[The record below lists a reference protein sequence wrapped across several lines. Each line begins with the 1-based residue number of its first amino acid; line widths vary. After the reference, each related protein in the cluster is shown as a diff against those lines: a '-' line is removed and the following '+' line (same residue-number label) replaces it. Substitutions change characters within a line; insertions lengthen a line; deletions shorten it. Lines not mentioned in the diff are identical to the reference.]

1 MRSLPIRLLL
11 VLGVIATVMVL
22 VTPKPEF
29 GIRERAPSDIGWR
42 MPALFAAPDAD
53 RLVTS
58 LIASPVW
65 GRAVD
70 DTNANVSSSNWRL
83 AGITGAGTDRVVL
96 IELSESRIVPLKV
109 GDKFPDGTLI
119 QSVRENGVC
128 VSIDGKR
135 RLLPVDPSIAPLV
148 W

>member
-1 MRSLPIRLLL
+1 MRSLLVRLLL
-11 VLGVIATVMVL
+11 LLGVIAIAIVL
-22 VTPKPEF
+22 ITPKPEF
-29 GIRERAPSDIGWR
+29 DGKSRAASDAGWR
-42 MPALFAAPDAD
+42 MPALGASPDTD
-53 RLVTS
+53 RLVTA
-58 LIASPVW
+58 LIASPLW
-65 GRAVD
+65 GRAAD
-70 DTNANVSSSNWRL
+70 NTTANANNSSWRL
-83 AGITGAGTDRVVL
+83 AGITGSGADRVVL
-96 IELSESRIVPLKV
+96 IELSESRISPLKA

>member
-1 MRSLPIRLLL
+1 MKTLAARMLLFMA
-11 VLGVIATVMVL
+11 VIAVAVVIL
-22 VTPKPEF
+22 TPKPEF
-29 GIRERAPSDIGWR
+29 DAKGREPSDAGWR
-42 MPALFAAPDAD
+42 MPSLGASPDTD
-53 RLVTS
+53 RLVTG
-58 LIASPVW
+58 LIASPLW
-65 GRAVD
+65 GRASD
-70 DTNANVSSSNWRL
+70 STTTNPNNSNWRL
-83 AGITGAGTDRVVL
+83 AGITGAGSERVVL
-96 IELSESRIVPLKV
+96 IELSESRIAPLKA

>member
-1 MRSLPIRLLL
+1 MRSLAMRMLAL
-11 VLGVIATVMVL
+11 LGVIAIAMVL
-22 VTPKPEF
+22 ITPKPEF
-29 GIRERAPSDIGWR
+29 DSKGRAPTDAGWR
-42 MPALFAAPDAD
+42 MPALSAAPDTD

-65 GRAVD
+65 GRAAD
-70 DTNANVSSSNWRL
+70 STNSNVNNSNWRL

-96 IELSESRIVPLKV
+96 IELSESRIVPLKA